1 MVIPKVATAK
11 PLADQIFLSLR
22 DAIMSGSM
30 SAGDRLHVSAIAE
43 QVGTSVMPVREAIR
57 RLEQAGLAER
67 APNRGSIVKGLS
79 FDELVHVYDVRTT
92 LEAEAAARG
101 ASGATPEVVAEMR
114 AHYARLKELVKVG
127 DLIGALDS
135 DEAML
140 ETLYTAGGNP
150 VFVELIRTL
159 WQRCRAY
166 KIIGT
171 TQAFER
177 GDESVWTDAQTR
189 IIEAAGANDAAA
201 AKEATEWTLRRAG
214 DRIRSRLSDQDLRA

>member
-1 MVIPKVATAK
+1 MAMPRVAIAE
-11 PLADQIFLSLR
+11 PLADQIFLVLR
-22 DAIMSGSM
+22 DAIMNGSIA
-30 SAGDRLHVSAIAE
+30 AGDRLRVSAIAE

-67 APNRGSIVKGLS
+67 TPNRGSTVKGLS
-79 FDELVHVYDVRTT
+79 FDELIHVYQVRTT
-92 LEAEAAARG
+92 LEADAAARG
-101 ASGATPEVVAEMR
+101 ASAITPEGVAEMR
-114 AHYARLKELVKVG
+114 AHFARIDEFVNAG

-150 VFVELIRTL
+150 VLVELIRTL

-171 TQAFER
+171 TRALER
-177 GDESVWTDAQTR
+177 GDESVWTESQTR
-189 IIEAAGANDAAA
+189 IINAVAAGDPVAAR
-201 AKEATEWTLRRAG
+201 EATEWTLHRAV
-214 DRIRSRLSDQDLRA
+214 DRIRSRLSDQDLSA